1 VGFKIGDKVELIEES
16 KFGFQIKEAGNNK
29 GVIIDEILH
38 PSYVPYG
45 VKFDNGYH
53 NFYGTEHLRII
64 GSGKRKVVNVKGK
77 LVFKGGQDGI

>member
-29 GVIIDEILH
+29 GVITNISTH
-38 PSYVPYG
+38 SAVPYSI
-45 VKFDNGYH
+45 KFDNGYTNCYSH
-53 NFYGTEHLRII
+53 KDLRLI